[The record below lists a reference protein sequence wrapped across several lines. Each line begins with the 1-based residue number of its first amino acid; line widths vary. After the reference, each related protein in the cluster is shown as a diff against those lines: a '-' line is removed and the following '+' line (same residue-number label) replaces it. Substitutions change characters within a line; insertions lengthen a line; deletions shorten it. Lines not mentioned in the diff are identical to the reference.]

1 MAAPLKMSSSS
12 VLHPAQNVVELGPS
26 PRRSAKSESAISTR
40 VRAAVNFSVRP
51 VQCGAARLKTLRAQ
65 SVSAGCG
72 KTRCLLVRAARLKT
86 LRAHD
91 TRAQAHSYR
100 SLLSE
105 DRRRPQEAK
114 TQTGRRET
122 RRFCGET
129 RNEKSESARRGER
142 EHEGSV
148 GKREGS
154 VGKREEREC
163 AQGRRGAWRLCGET
177 RRLCGETSTR
187 KARVRRRRKPAR
199 RAPARGPYLDDF
211 KNVYPAPECVTA
223 RTLKQACRCRLR
235 VCACDP
241 PDPR

>member
-1 MAAPLKMSSSS
+1 MIAWWFGLLHECLRDVHATRRRS
-12 VLHPAQNVVELGPS
+12 VSGVSTRSGRFSKPCTLAVLNGRAAQNVVELGPS
-26 PRRSAKSESAISTR
+26 PRHSAKSESAISTR

-51 VQCGAARLKTLRAQ
+51 VQCGAARLKTLR
-65 SVSAGCG
+65 SHV
-72 KTRCLLVRAARLKT
+72 
-86 LRAHD
+86 
-91 TRAQAHSYR
+91 TRAQAHSYH

-129 RNEKSESARRGER
+129 RNEKSESVRRGAG

-163 AQGRRGAWRLCGET
+163 AQGGAWRLCGET
-177 RRLCGETSTR
+177 RSSVGNEYDSR
-187 KARVRRRRKPAR
+187 ARVRRRRKPAR
-199 RAPARGPYLDDF
+199 RAPARGPAIWIF
-211 KNVYPAPECVTA
+211 AKM
-223 RTLKQACRCRLR
+223 RSIQ
-235 VCACDP
+235 
-241 PDPR
+241 PRSV

>member
-1 MAAPLKMSSSS
+1 MIAWWFGLLHECLRDVHATRRRS
-12 VLHPAQNVVELGPS
+12 VSGVSTRSGRFSKPCTLAVLNGRAAQNVVELGPS
-26 PRRSAKSESAISTR
+26 PRRSAKSEIAISTR
-40 VRAAVNFSVRP
+40 VRPAVNFSVRP

-86 LRAHD
+86 LRAHA

-129 RNEKSESARRGER
+129 RNEKSESVRRGAG
-142 EHEGSV
+142 EHGGSV

-154 VGKREEREC
+154 VGKRVREKREC
-163 AQGRRGAWRLCGET
+163 AAAANQPAA
-177 RRLCGETSTR
+177 RRLGVPSLSGR
-187 KARVRRRRKPAR
+187 SSKMSI
-199 RAPARGPYLDDF
+199 
-211 KNVYPAPECVTA
+211 
-223 RTLKQACRCRLR
+223 Q
-235 VCACDP
+235 
-241 PDPR
+241 PRSV

>member
-1 MAAPLKMSSSS
+1 MIAWWFGLLHECLRDVHATRRRS
-12 VLHPAQNVVELGPS
+12 VSGVSTRSGRFSKPCTLAVLNGRAAQNVVELGPS

-129 RNEKSESARRGER
+129 RNEKSESVRRGAG
-142 EHEGSV
+142 EHGGSV

-154 VGKREEREC
+154 VGKRVREKREC
-163 AQGRRGAWRLCGET
+163 AAAANQPAA
-177 RRLCGETSTR
+177 RRLGVPIWTIS
-187 KARVRRRRKPAR
+187 KMSI
-199 RAPARGPYLDDF
+199 
-211 KNVYPAPECVTA
+211 
-223 RTLKQACRCRLR
+223 Q
-235 VCACDP
+235 
-241 PDPR
+241 PRSV

>member
-1 MAAPLKMSSSS
+1 MIAWWFGLLHECLRDVHATRRRS
-12 VLHPAQNVVELGPS
+12 VSGVSTRSGRFSKPCTLAVLNGRAAQNVVELGPS
-26 PRRSAKSESAISTR
+26 PRHSAKSGSAISTR

-51 VQCGAARLKTLRAQ
+51 VQCGAARLKTLR
-65 SVSAGCG
+65 SHV
-72 KTRCLLVRAARLKT
+72 
-86 LRAHD
+86 
-91 TRAQAHSYR
+91 TRAQAHSYH

-177 RRLCGETSTR
+177 RTSSVG
-187 KARVRRRRKPAR
+187 KRVRFKSESAPPPQTSPP
-199 RAPARGPYLDDF
+199 RAG
-211 KNVYPAPECVTA
+211 
-223 RTLKQACRCRLR
+223 
-235 VCACDP
+235 
-241 PDPR
+241 